1 MPIDPSRIR
10 EDFPILKRRI
20 NGHPLIYLDNAA
32 SSQKPR
38 QVIEAVTKFYENH
51 YANIHRG
58 VHTLSQEASE
68 AYEEAHAKVARFI
81 SASEPEEVIFVR
93 NTTEAIN
100 LVAYSWAMRQLKPGD
115 EILITLMEHHSNI
128 VPWEAVSSLKD
139 VKINYVGITEEGTLD
154 YSDLEEK
161 LSKRTKLVSV
171 VHISNVLGTINDI
184 KRISKLA
191 HELGALVL
199 VDGAQSV
206 PHMPVSVKELDC
218 DFLAFS
224 SHKMLGPSGVGV
236 LYAKRDIL
244 EAMSPFLGGGGMIKS
259 VKFDVST
266 GKCKIDWN
274 VLPWKF
280 EAGTPNIEGG
290 IGLGAAV
297 DYLSA
302 IGMEEVRRYE
312 EELVSYTLDRMNEL
326 KKIEIYG
333 PLNPEMR
340 GGVISFNLEGV
351 SPHDVAMILD
361 QSGIAIR
368 SGYHCAEPLHKMIGA
383 PNGTARASF
392 YVYNTKSEIDIF
404 ISKLKEIEAII

>member
-1 MPIDPSRIR
+1 
-10 EDFPILKRRI
+10 
-20 NGHPLIYLDNAA
+20 
-32 SSQKPR
+32 
-38 QVIEAVTKFYENH
+38 
-51 YANIHRG
+51 
-58 VHTLSQEASE
+58 
-68 AYEEAHAKVARFI
+68 
-81 SASEPEEVIFVR
+81 
-93 NTTEAIN
+93 
-100 LVAYSWAMRQLKPGD
+100 
-115 EILITLMEHHSNI
+115 MEHHSNI
-128 VPWEAVSSLKD
+128 VPWEVISSLNN
-139 VKINYVGITEEGTLD
+139 VKINYVGITKEGTLD
-154 YSDLEEK
+154 YSDLEKKMSE
-161 LSKRTKLVSV
+161 RTKLVSV
-171 VHISNVLGTINDI
+171 VHVSNVLGTINDV

-191 HELGALVL
+191 HEVGALVL

-236 LYAKRDIL
+236 LYAKREIL
-244 EAMSPFLGGGGMIKS
+244 MAMNPFLGGGGMIKR
-259 VKFDVST
+259 VQFDVST
-266 GKCKIDWN
+266 RKCKIDWN

-302 IGMEEVRRYE
+302 IGMEDVRRYE
-312 EELVSYTLDRMNEL
+312 EELVSYTLDRMGEL
-326 KKIEIYG
+326 KKIKIYG
-333 PLNPEMR
+333 PLDPKMR
-340 GGVISFNLEGV
+340 GGVISFNLEGI

-368 SGYHCAEPLHKMIGA
+368 SGYHCAEPLHEMIGS

-392 YVYNTKSEIDIF
+392 YIYNTKSEIDIF